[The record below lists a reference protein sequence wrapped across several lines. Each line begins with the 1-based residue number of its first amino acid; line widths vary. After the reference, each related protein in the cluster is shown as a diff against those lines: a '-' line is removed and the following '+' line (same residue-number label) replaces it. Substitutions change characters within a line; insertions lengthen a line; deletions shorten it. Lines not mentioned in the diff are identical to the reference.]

1 VVDSELQNP
10 SSFADVN
17 GSGEATPLDALLI
30 LNRLARAAREGI
42 TGGIPVEMLLDETPR
57 YFYDVSGNRRV
68 EPLDA
73 LLVINEIARRSR
85 ERANGEGE
93 LAAAA
98 PPIIAASFTD
108 TPATESAELKLLDD
122 PATDLSSAAKA

>member
-1 VVDSELQNP
+1 
-10 SSFADVN
+10 
-17 GSGEATPLDALLI
+17 SGQTTPLDALLI

-42 TGGIPVEMLLDETPR
+42 AGGIPVEMLLDETPR

-73 LLVINEIARRSR
+73 LLVINEIGRRNR

-93 LAAAA
+93 LAAAT

-108 TPATESAELKLLDD
+108 TPAAETAEPKLLSD
-122 PATDLSSAAKA
+122 PVTDLSAAA